1 MGAAKKTILI
11 VDDERANRDLMVA
24 MLEAEDMNLVTTADG
39 LQALA
44 SVADRLPDLILL
56 DVMLPGMNGISVLR
70 RLRGDPATADIPV
83 IMVTALDDHESRIRV
98 LESGADEVLTKP
110 ISSAEAL
117 LCVKNMLR
125 SHETA

>member
-1 MGAAKKTILI
+1 VTRKTLLI

-24 MLEAEDMNLVTTADG
+24 ILEAEDMNLVTAADG

-44 SVADRLPDLILL
+44 SVAERPPDLILL
-56 DVMLPGMNGISVLR
+56 DVMLPGMNGIGVLR
-70 RLRGDPATADIPV
+70 RLRSDPATSDIPV
-83 IMVTALDDHESRIRV
+83 IMVTALEDNESRTRV

-110 ISSAEAL
+110 ISADEVL

>member
-1 MGAAKKTILI
+1 VTRKTILI

-24 MLEAEDMNLVTTADG
+24 MFEAEDMNLVTAADG

-44 SVADRLPDLILL
+44 SVAERPPDLILL
-56 DVMLPGMNGISVLR
+56 DVMLPGMNGIGVLR
-70 RLRGDPATADIPV
+70 RLKGDPATADIPV
-83 IMVTALDDHESRIRV
+83 IMVTALDDYESRTRV

-110 ISSAEAL
+110 ISAAEAL

-125 SHETA
+125 IHEAA